1 MFNRKMLPTASSISS
16 GLERLDNNR
25 LVSFKN
31 LRVILSNLT
40 GLFTVTT
47 ILMLAMTVICIL
59 LSEPENAPGFAAAF
73 IVSGGLAIAFKGIFP
88 RAEELELRHAM
99 VVAALAYL
107 FVPALSAIPFIIIQ
121 HMSPLD
127 AFFEGISG
135 WTGSGFTMIPYP
147 EYSSHAIQLWRS
159 VIQWVGGIGVILL
172 MVAILIRPGTSTYIM
187 YQSEARKEKIKP
199 SIRST
204 INMIW
209 SLYVGLTVLGVAL
222 LVVVGMPLWDS
233 INHSMTT
240 LGTGGLSIYSDSIAH
255 YHSVPIEIVIM
266 FIMILGALP
275 FAFIYKTVAHPK
287 SLLPLDPQVKAFFIF
302 IILGVLLLTIELF
315 LQQRD
320 LLESIRISAFQLI
333 SGITCTGLQSTDM
346 TGWSQAAL
354 LITSVFMII
363 GGCAGSTAGGIKVA
377 RAVFLTSELQL
388 WLKRTLLPRNAILML
403 KMGNKRLN
411 EEVINKELAEAS
423 LISFLWV
430 TTILVSVILLT
441 HIVPTTYD
449 LSHIIFMV
457 CSALGNVGLWCGF
470 LDPGFDPAGKI
481 IIIIDMWIGRLEI
494 IPVTLLIRSLIKG
507 FKV

>member
-1 MFNRKMLPTASSISS
+1 MRATLSTPSSIYSR
-16 GLERLDNNR
+16 LERLENNR

-31 LRVILSNLT
+31 LRIILSNLT
-40 GLFTVTT
+40 GLFTVTA
-47 ILMLAMTVICIL
+47 ILLAAMAVICVL
-59 LSEPENAPGFAAAF
+59 LGEPENVPGFAVAF
-73 IVSGGLAIAFKGIFP
+73 LISGGLALALKITFP
-88 RAEELELRHAM
+88 RTEELELRHAM

-107 FVPALSAIPFIIIQ
+107 LVPALSAIPFLIIQ
-121 HMSPLD
+121 HMSPVD

-135 WTGSGFTMIPYP
+135 WTGSGLTMIPYP
-147 EYSSHAIQLWRS
+147 ENSSYAIQLWRS

-172 MVAILIRPGTSTYIM
+172 MVAILIRPGTSTFIM

-209 SLYVGLTVLGVAL
+209 LLYVVLTVLGVAL

-240 LGTGGLSIYSDSIAH
+240 LGTGGFSIYSDSIAH

-275 FAFIYKTVAHPK
+275 FAFIYKTVMRPK
-287 SLLPLDPQVKAFFIF
+287 SLLPLDPQVKAFAFFIVV
-302 IILGVLLLTIELF
+302 GVLLLATELYF
-315 LQQRD
+315 QQRD
-320 LLESIRISAFQLI
+320 LLDSFRIAAFQLVSAI
-333 SGITCTGLQSTDM
+333 SCTGLQSTDI

-354 LITSVFMII
+354 LITSIFMVI

-377 RAVFLTSELQL
+377 RAVFLTSELEL
-388 WLKRTLLPRNAILML
+388 WLKRTLLPRNAILTL
-403 KMGNKRLN
+403 KMGKKRLN
-411 EEVINKELAEAS
+411 EEIINKELAEAS

-430 TTILVSVILLT
+430 ITILVSVILLT

-449 LSHIIFMV
+449 LSHVIFMV
-457 CSALGNVGLWCGF
+457 CSAQGNVGLWCGF
-470 LDPGFDPAGKI
+470 VDPSFHLAGKVI
-481 IIIIDMWIGRLEI
+481 IMINMWIGRLEI

>member
-1 MFNRKMLPTASSISS
+1 MMKTSTIESSIHTQ
-16 GLERLDNNR
+16 LERLGNNR

-40 GLFTVTT
+40 GLFTVTA
-47 ILMLAMTVICIL
+47 IMMLAMIVICFL
-59 LSEPENAPGFAAAF
+59 LIEPESVPGFAAAF
-73 IVSGGLAIAFKGIFP
+73 MVSGGLAIAFKIGFP

-107 FVPALSAIPFIIIQ
+107 IVPAISAIPLLIIQ
-121 HMSPLD
+121 QMSPVD

-135 WTGSGFTMIPYP
+135 WTGSGLTMIPYP
-147 EYSSHAIQLWRS
+147 EHSRHAVQLWRS

-187 YQSEARKEKIKP
+187 YQSEARKDKIKP

-209 SLYVGLTVLGVAL
+209 LLYVALTALGVVM

-240 LGTGGLSIYSDSIAH
+240 MGTGGFSIYSDSIAH
-255 YHSVPIEIVIM
+255 YDSVPIELVIM
-266 FIMILGALP
+266 FIMILGSLP
-275 FAFIYKTVAHPK
+275 FAFIYKSVIQPK
-287 SLLPLDPQVKAFFIF
+287 SLLRLDPQVKAFFIF
-302 IILGVLLLTIELF
+302 IIVGILLLAAELYV
-315 LQQRD
+315 QQGG
-320 LLESIRISAFQLI
+320 LLHSIRLSAFQLVSAI
-333 SGITCTGLQSTDM
+333 SCTGLQSTDM

-377 RAVFLTSELQL
+377 RAVFLVSELQL

-403 KMGNKRLN
+403 KMGDKRLG

-423 LISFLWV
+423 LITFLWIV
-430 TTILVSVILLT
+430 TIVLSVTLLT
-441 HIVPTTYD
+441 HIVPAAYD

-457 CSALGNVGLWCGF
+457 CSAQGNVGLWCGF
-470 LDPGFDPAGKI
+470 LDPGFDTAGKI
-481 IIIIDMWIGRLEI
+481 IIIINMWIGRLEI

-507 FKV
+507 FRV

>member
-1 MFNRKMLPTASSISS
+1 M
-16 GLERLDNNR
+16 
-25 LVSFKN
+25 
-31 LRVILSNLT
+31 RVILSNLT
-40 GLFTVTT
+40 GLFTVSA
-47 ILMLAMTVICIL
+47 ILMAAMTVICFML
-59 LSEPENAPGFAAAF
+59 GEPENAPGFAVAL
-73 IVSGGLAIAFKGIFP
+73 IVSGGLALAFKAFFP
-88 RAEELELRHAM
+88 RTEDLELRHAM

-107 FVPALSAIPFIIIQ
+107 LVPAFSAIPFIIIQ
-121 HMSPLD
+121 HMSPVD

-135 WTGSGFTMIPYP
+135 WTGSGLSMIPYP
-147 EYSSHAIQLWRS
+147 ENSSHAIQLWRS

-172 MVAILIRPGTSTYIM
+172 MVAILIRPGTSTYLM

-209 SLYVGLTVLGVAL
+209 LLYVALTVVGVAM
-222 LVVVGMPLWDS
+222 LVVVGMPMWDS

-240 LGTGGLSIYSDSIAH
+240 LGTGGFSIYSDSIAH

-275 FAFIYKTVAHPK
+275 FAFIYKTVVQPK

-302 IILGVLLLTIELF
+302 IIIGVLLLTVELYT
-315 LQQRD
+315 QQRH
-320 LLESIRISAFQLI
+320 LLESLRIAAFQLI
-333 SGITCTGLQSTDM
+333 SAITCTGLQSTDM

-354 LITSVFMII
+354 LIASVFMII

-388 WLKRTLLPRNAILML
+388 WLKRTLMPRNAILML

-430 TTILVSVILLT
+430 VTILVSVILLT

-449 LSHIIFMV
+449 LSKVIFMV
-457 CSALGNVGLWCGF
+457 CSAQGNVGLWCGF
-470 LDPGFDPAGKI
+470 LDSGFDTVGKI
-481 IIIIDMWIGRLEI
+481 IFIINMWIGRLEI